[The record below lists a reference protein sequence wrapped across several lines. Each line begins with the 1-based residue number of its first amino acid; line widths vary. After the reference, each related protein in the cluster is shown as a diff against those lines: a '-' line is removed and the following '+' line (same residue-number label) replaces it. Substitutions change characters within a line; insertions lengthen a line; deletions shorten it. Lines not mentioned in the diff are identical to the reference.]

1 MRKLLNFK
9 NIEKNKFNLKLLL
22 NMSIYNKKKDKKK
35 GKKSKF
41 TILYDDSDTSNI
53 VDINYDLDLQKAIET
68 SKSEIENYDIS
79 LAIIKSNHQELNI
92 DINKKLLIET
102 DTKKELEVLLTYDI
116 DNETRRSI
124 EESLLSKDLNYD
136 YDYDYDYESDF

>member
-1 MRKLLNFK
+1 
-9 NIEKNKFNLKLLL
+9 
-22 NMSIYNKKKDKKK
+22 MSIYNKKKDKKK